1 MWYIDNLGSADAQEI
16 RTRTNFVFMLN
27 AKNPTST
34 SAECNVL
41 TTNNNTK
48 IKLVSLGGDTYRI
61 QLNSTSNR
69 YLTAAGTTSGSKVY
83 WQALNSSANTQK
95 WKIVKLATQPYPK
108 YPTDYSYAYVTSGS
122 IPFYLITVDAAKI
135 GVVNVLE
142 QNVGIPVPYCG
153 CNGGWFD
160 NKALTGS
167 SHNIA
172 LNYGVPVGP
181 YFNSKDFGRVLA
193 GSYNTVGSWNIAY
206 CGGEIKFVQA
216 KNLDE
221 LKTALGGVTPIWA
234 QGGISLDFGSSKW
247 EDDWDSERY
256 KPDNLS
262 TGRTMVVANKA
273 SKKVYLFVQRTET
286 AYSIRA
292 FRETVRNYL
301 GIPQPGFT
309 SFVGLV
315 LDGGI
320 SSGLRCYNSAGSR
333 VGADASRALDQI
345 IYIKPE

>member
-1 MWYIDNLGSADAQEI
+1 M
-16 RTRTNFVFMLN
+16 
-27 AKNPTST
+27 
-34 SAECNVL
+34 
-41 TTNNNTK
+41 
-48 IKLVSLGGDTYRI
+48 LVSGDTYRI

-69 YLTAAGTTSGSKVY
+69 YLTAAGTTSGSKVN

-108 YPTDYSYAYVTSGS
+108 APTDYTYAYVTSGS

-135 GVVNVLE
+135 GVVNVCE

-160 NKALTGS
+160 QGALNGS

-172 LNYGVPVGP
+172 INYGVPVGP
-181 YFNSKDFGRVLA
+181 DFNSKDFGWVPA

-221 LKTALGGVTPIWA
+221 LKPALGGVTPIWA
-234 QGGISLDFGSSKW
+234 QGGVSLDFGNPKW
-247 EDDWDSERY
+247 DVDGIWDSERY
-256 KPDNLS
+256 TPDS
-262 TGRTMVVANKA
+262 VSAGRTMVVANKA

-301 GIPQPGFT
+301 GIPQNGFT
-309 SFVGLV
+309 SFVGLM
-315 LDGGI
+315 LDGGA
-320 SSGLRCYNSAGSR
+320 SSGLRGYNSAGGR
-333 VGADASRALDQI
+333 VGADAKRALNQI